1 MIGTPG
7 EVQMTAASRPG
18 AVHIGGG
25 PENDEDN
32 TVSATLDETP
42 VAPRNLMRDEL
53 LSAQLVCDTIEDFD
67 QIQIQFQLQRQG
79 QQLQQVLAG
88 LQTNNTVHVVV
99 LSQHYPMT
107 LLCLE
112 VKPRIPLLIQD
123 TQEGDGLLSFE

>member
-42 VAPRNLMRDEL
+42 VVPRNLMRDEL

-67 QIQIQFQLQRQG
+67 QIQIQFQLQQQG

-88 LQTNNTVHVVV
+88 LQTNNTV
-99 LSQHYPMT
+99 HYPMT